1 MTKLDNS
8 GGYEERSTRREI
20 VRLTAAGVGLGLMT
34 GLYRQVRCAESDTPG
49 EQAQRFDVAG
59 REQEIIEEA
68 YRLGHQYEKQYGGCA
83 QCTLAALQDAIPFL
97 AADKG
102 LFRGASSLDGGA
114 TPIGLQNCGSFTGA
128 GMAIGYLCGRR
139 RNAKFEGTT
148 KQSHKL
154 IRKLYK
160 QYEEHYGSILCKDV
174 REKAKGDCPE
184 VVGLAA
190 KWTAQ
195 ILLDEFSTHSADN
208 ADAPSGLEDNEDRE
222 VP

>member
-1 MTKLDNS
+1 MASFDST
-8 GGYEERSTRREI
+8 GGRQERSTRREI
-20 VRLTAAGVGLGLMT
+20 VQLTATGVGLSLMT
-34 GLYRQVRCAESDTPG
+34 GLCKQVRCAENDTPG
-49 EQAQRFDVAG
+49 QQEQRFDVAG

-114 TPIGLQNCGSFTGA
+114 TPTGLQNCGSFTGA
-128 GMAIGYLCGRR
+128 GMAIGYLCGRG

-160 QYEEHYGSILCKDV
+160 QYEEHYGSVLCKDV
-174 REKAKGDCPE
+174 REKAKRDCPK

-195 ILLDEFSTHSADN
+195 ILLDEFSTQSADN
-208 ADAPSGLEDNEDRE
+208 ADAPSALEDNEDRE
-222 VP
+222 MP

>member
-1 MTKLDNS
+1 MASLDTTD
-8 GGYEERSTRREI
+8 GHQERSTRREI
-20 VRLTAAGVGLGLMT
+20 VWLTAAGVGLGLMT
-34 GLYRQVRCAESDTPG
+34 GLCRQVWCEENDTPG
-49 EQAQRFDVAG
+49 EEGQRFDVGG
-59 REQEIIEEA
+59 RAQEIIEEA

-97 AADKG
+97 VADKG
-102 LFRGASSLDGGA
+102 LFQGASCLDGGA
-114 TPIGLQNCGSFTGA
+114 TPTGLQNCGSFTGA

-139 RNAKFEGTT
+139 RNAKFQGTT

-154 IRKLYK
+154 IRELYK
-160 QYEEHYGSILCKDV
+160 QYEEHYGSVLCKDV
-174 REKAKGDCPE
+174 REKAERDCPE

-195 ILLDEFSTHSADN
+195 LLLDEFSIHRADN
-208 ADAPSGLEDNEDRE
+208 ADAPSALEDNKDRE